1 MKKFEV
7 IERGIGYKIYKK
19 DGIYFVETAGNKK
32 FAVGHDTLQGAIEHA
47 YYQGYRTTK

>member
-1 MKKFEV
+1 MKNVEV